1 MRAAPPPHVRDV
13 VEGGGDARAE
23 DVQVSAALVVLSF
36 LLHAHQQ
43 HEVVS
48 ERPRHGLRLACHED
62 SRPHEQCDDQR
73 GEWAM
78 GGGGEASPLV
88 RDTRS
93 LWQHIDDL
101 HLTHHGGVGPQDA
114 PRHAC
119 KVQER
124 QRQQR
129 DNLIKALDDVDSACC
144 DVVAGVVSIFALGAE
159 VPPCQVCS
167 AGLDAGVHFGELPA
181 CDPDAQ
187 VSAVSRWPRACR
199 SGKG

>member
-1 MRAAPPPHVRDV
+1 MGSVLDALHDESCGTRPLPHRDAGGGTAHGEMGAQVADVVLDGEAVTPLSPRPSPRAFLCDRRVAKGTLLDIEGRPPPPHVRDV

-78 GGGGEASPLV
+78 GGGGSIASCKGHPL
-88 RDTRS
+88 
-93 LWQHIDDL
+93 L
-101 HLTHHGGVGPQDA
+101 
-114 PRHAC
+114 
-119 KVQER
+119 
-124 QRQQR
+124 
-129 DNLIKALDDVDSACC
+129 
-144 DVVAGVVSIFALGAE
+144 VAA
-159 VPPCQVCS
+159 
-167 AGLDAGVHFGELPA
+167 H
-181 CDPDAQ
+181 
-187 VSAVSRWPRACR
+187 
-199 SGKG
+199 